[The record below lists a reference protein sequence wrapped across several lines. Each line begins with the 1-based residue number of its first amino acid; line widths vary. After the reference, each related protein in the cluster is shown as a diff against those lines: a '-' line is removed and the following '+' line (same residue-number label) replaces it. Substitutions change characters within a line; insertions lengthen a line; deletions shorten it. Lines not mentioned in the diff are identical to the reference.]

1 MTLARRN
8 LFAGLVIAL
17 PAALAIFFAVGWLET
32 RDREALLERIA
43 DSFMSESMRD
53 ACEADPQWF
62 LAGPRTGRPRPEE
75 RQQPDADV
83 RLPRPSAAELPFEFF
98 AYDEDFTPRS
108 VAGPRFPDAFKR
120 TMKQYPE
127 TKKLTSTYA
136 SGMGPGIQTVIN
148 TGWGVGSCTY
158 LLFRQPGPPHRM
170 STQGGLFVGLYLV
183 CLLVAWV
190 AAAPTSARIRRLSKE
205 AKDSSRQD
213 YADMVHISGRDEI
226 SSLGAVF
233 NDTAADI
240 RRKATDARDREEAL
254 RRYVENTT
262 EDVAV
267 PLAALEQDLARMATA
282 AGETTL
288 RRSAT
293 EAHRLSMQLQNQAAV
308 VRLRGVTDGSP
319 REAVDLAAIVAKLV
333 AARASLAAA
342 AGITVDASRATT
354 PVVIQ
359 ADAALVEQAIAN
371 VLDNAI
377 IYNTS
382 GGSVTVS
389 LASYEHGRNFK
400 LVIADNGP
408 GVSDEEFAGLTANK
422 RFRGDESRTRR
433 PGGRG
438 LGLALAREVADR
450 FGMKLDLRQPTGG
463 GFEAEFSPRA
473 SISVS
478 SHGDTEE
485 TRRHGADWVGAFP
498 HNQVFAESPC
508 ASVSP
513 CELTPH
519 SSNSRFRACASIL
532 ARVSRSITT
541 LTATSAAMTTVVSH
555 ARR

>member
-17 PAALAIFFAVGWLET
+17 PAALIIFFAVGQLET
-32 RDREALLERIA
+32 RDRGALLERVA
-43 DSFMSESMRD
+43 ESFGSESMRD
-53 ACEADPQWF
+53 NCQADPQWF

-75 RQQPDADV
+75 RLQPDADV
-83 RLPRPSAAELPFEFF
+83 RLPRPSAAEMPFEFF

-108 VAGPRFPDAFKR
+108 VAGPRFPDDFKR
-120 TMKQYPE
+120 IMRQYPE
-127 TKKLTSTYA
+127 TKKLTGPYTS
-136 SGMGPGIQTVIN
+136 SMGPGLQTVIN

-158 LLFRQPGPPHRM
+158 LLFRQPGPPNRVA
-170 STQGGLFVGLYLV
+170 TKAGLFAGIYAV
-183 CLLVAWV
+183 CCLVAWA

-213 YADMVHISGRDEI
+213 YAGMVHISGTDEI

-233 NDTAADI
+233 NDSAADL
-240 RRKATDARDREEAL
+240 RRKSVDARDREEAL

-262 EDVAV
+262 EDVAA
-267 PLAALEQDLARMATA
+267 PLATLEQDLARMAAGGDA
-282 AGETTL
+282 AL

-319 REAVDLAAIVAKLV
+319 RESVDLAAVIAKLV
-333 AARASLAAA
+333 TSRTPLAAA
-342 AGITVDASRATT
+342 AGVTVDASHATT
-354 PVVIQ
+354 SVVIQ
-359 ADAALVEQAIAN
+359 ADAPLVEQAIGN

-377 IYNTS
+377 IYNRA

-400 LVIADNGP
+400 LVIADTGP

-450 FGMKLDLRQPTGG
+450 FGMKLDLRQPTDG

-473 SISVS
+473 SI
-478 SHGDTEE
+478 
-485 TRRHGADWVGAFP
+485 
-498 HNQVFAESPC
+498 
-508 ASVSP
+508 
-513 CELTPH
+513 
-519 SSNSRFRACASIL
+519 
-532 ARVSRSITT
+532 
-541 LTATSAAMTTVVSH
+541 
-555 ARR
+555 